1 MAMVTIAFVLIWYV
15 MNDISFLQFMSA
27 ISLTWEFSIHL
38 KKQSV
43 GR

>member
-27 ISLTWEFSIHL
+27 ISLMWEFSIHL